1 MPSVTSLFTGL
12 SGLGANARKLDTIG
26 NNIANV
32 NTTAYKS
39 NRMLFAPAFSR
50 TLGFGTAPTNLS
62 GGTNPGQVGL
72 GVSIAGTQRDFNNGS
87 ISTTGV
93 STDIAI
99 EGDGFFILDQ
109 AGTQVYT
116 RAGAFQRN
124 EANDLVTIS
133 GQRLLGYGVDQSFN
147 VIPGQLQPLNVPLGT
162 LTLAEAS
169 RSVTFSGNLNA
180 SGPLPVTGSVHQA
193 RAMFTDEN
201 LTGGNQVTGDF
212 DLTLPGNNLYMD
224 DGAGGVFTAFEGG
237 EPGPIITINGIEK
250 GGKDIGVHKFQFTA
264 GVPDDT
270 SIGATGRTL
279 QDMMNWMTDVFGLSS
294 VDINGDSLEGSVE
307 LVNGSLVINGNEGSL
322 QDLDI
327 SSADITATNNGAN
340 GIGTP
345 FIIQRNATAVGE
357 SVRTSFV
364 IYDSLGTPLNVDL
377 TMVLQEYT
385 ETDGTT
391 WQFIAESLDT
401 ADVDR
406 IVGLGSMR
414 FDANGRFVEASNQSI
429 TLKRDNGAVS
439 PMVVGLSFSG
449 DADEITSLTDT
460 ASRLAAVFQD
470 GSPIGTLTNFSIGET
485 GLITGAFTN
494 GLTRSI
500 GQVAVGK
507 FSNPAGLVDVGN
519 NIFSI
524 GPNSGDPIVTSPL
537 DFGTGRLI
545 GGALELSN
553 VDLSREFID
562 MIVTSTGY
570 SASSRVIQ
578 TTDELIDQLLVL
590 GR

>member
-12 SGLGANARKLDTIG
+12 SGLGANARRLDTIG

-39 NRMLFAPAFSR
+39 NRMLFAPSFSR
-50 TLGFGTAPTNLS
+50 TLGFGTAPTGLS

-93 STDIAI
+93 ATDIAL

-124 EANDLVTIS
+124 EANDLVTIG

-147 VIPGQLQPLNVPLGT
+147 VIPGNLQPLNVPLGT

-169 RSVTFSGNLNA
+169 RNVNFSGNLNA
-180 SGPLPVTGSVHQA
+180 SGQLPVTGSVHRA

-212 DLTLPGNNLYMD
+212 DLTVPGNNLYMD

-237 EPGPIITINGIEK
+237 EPGPIITVNGVEK
-250 GGKDIGVHKFQFTA
+250 GGKSIGLHRFQFTTGEPA
-264 GVPDDT
+264 DA

-279 QDMMNWMTDVFGLSS
+279 QDMMNWMGDIFGLSS

-307 LVNGSLVINGNEGSL
+307 LVDGALIINGNEGVL

-327 SSADITATNNGAN
+327 SSGDITATNNGAN

-345 FIIQRNATAVGE
+345 FILQRDATAVGE

-377 TMVLQEYT
+377 TIVLQEYA

-406 IVGLGSMR
+406 IVGLGSVR
-414 FDANGRFVEASNQSI
+414 FDSNGRFVSASNQSI

-449 DADEITSLTDT
+449 ETDEITSLTDT

-500 GQVAVGK
+500 GQVAIGK